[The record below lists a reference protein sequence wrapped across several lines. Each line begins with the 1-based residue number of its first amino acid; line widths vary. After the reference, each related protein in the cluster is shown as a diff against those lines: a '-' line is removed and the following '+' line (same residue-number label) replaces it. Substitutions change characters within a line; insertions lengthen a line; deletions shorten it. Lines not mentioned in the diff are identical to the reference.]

1 MLRYVMNVVGMG
13 FKLLRMETVQSD
25 RRLGTQGKEV
35 VSFRQRREIDREGV
49 NDQ

>member
-13 FKLLRMETVQSD
+13 FKLLRMETVQRG
-25 RRLGTQGKEV
+25 RRLGRQGKEV